1 MAVFCAYMV
10 LEFKCANFRSVKDE
24 VSLNLSATADKWFEE
39 NLVAFDGRKYLKAVE
54 IYGANGSGKSTLLKA
69 LVLMAEMV
77 GNCDKEIKPNKLLLS
92 VAASITNIEPVAQA
106 YLFFTQDLVF
116 SGSVLPVTGR
126 MSSSWL

>member
-1 MAVFCAYMV
+1 MRIIIKFCNMAVLCAYMV

-54 IYGANGSGKSTLLKA
+54 IY
-69 LVLMAEMV
+69 
-77 GNCDKEIKPNKLLLS
+77 DKEIKPNKLLLS